1 MCGVFKRPKTLRFWL
16 FAGGRGLATLK
27 RMTEKKN
34 QTALRGRQR
43 RGYQIDLADLHA
55 LCEVNYHRL
64 MRLFPDYEQRAD
76 WDFAAGDVTVAL
88 EVTARGRYTTDMR
101 LRYHSATPRVWAGS
115 YFDLRL
121 YHDARMA
128 EIVHCSTSRRFEAR
142 YRYPN
147 PDMLQRDE
155 KYQQNRFA
163 AELLSFCLTH
173 GRAVDT
179 MLPDVDTP
187 AP

>member
-1 MCGVFKRPKTLRFWL
+1 
-16 FAGGRGLATLK
+16 
-27 RMTEKKN
+27 MTEKKN
-34 QTALRGRQR
+34 QTALRRRQR

-64 MRLFPDYEQRAD
+64 MRLFPDYEQRSD
-76 WDFAAGDVTVAL
+76 WDFAVGDVTVAL

-163 AELLSFCLTH
+163 SELLSFCLTH
-173 GRAVDT
+173 GRSADT
-179 MLPDVDTP
+179 VLPDADTS